1 MPYFSNKHAKNE
13 ADILLIENKK
23 TLLDN
28 PQVANALKIIFI
40 RTTKNLDLLEQPDE
54 LKFENFDEIDAIMKK
69 NWSSRSIFKLKQK
82 FSFKKS
88 LS

>member
-1 MPYFSNKHAKNE
+1 MKQIFS
-13 ADILLIENKK
+13 LLKKK

-40 RTTKNLDLLEQPDE
+40 RITKNLDLLEQPDE
-54 LKFENFDEIDAIMKK
+54 MKFEMFDEIDAIMKK
-69 NWSSRSIFKLKQK
+69 IWSSHRIFKLKQK